1 MTTFQYIARDPGG
14 AEVSGAMQADSEE
27 AVVRTLRERSLYPV
41 RVDTRSTGAARG
53 SWPLAGNSVRGRD
66 LTMIYGQLAD
76 LLHSGVPLLRS
87 LEILTHAA
95 TRKPVAE
102 CLRKLHD
109 AVAEGS
115 SLADAMTDQEQ
126 VFSSLHV
133 AMVRAGER
141 AGFLEDVFANLSGFL
156 ERQDELRSKVIG
168 SLIYPLILTFIGGVA
183 IVFVLVWLVPQF
195 MPFFKDPAT
204 LPTITLLLFAA
215 SEGLTA
221 YWPMLLGAGVLAVS
235 GALWLRRQEAVRE
248 AASRW
253 VLRVP
258 VLGGVLAS
266 VSIARFC
273 RILGTMLQ
281 NGVPILQALQIARDA
296 AGNCVLAETI
306 ARATDAVRSGEPLAD
321 PLREGSMFPAEV
333 VEMIAVAE
341 ESNQMEKVLVQ
352 IADTVER
359 RTNRKVDFAV
369 RLVEPLILVL
379 MAGVIGMVAAGLL
392 YPIFTM
398 ASQL

>member
-1 MTTFQYIARDPGG
+1 MTTFQYIARDSGG

-41 RVDTRSTGAARG
+41 RVDTRADRAVRS
-53 SWPLAGNSVRGRD
+53 SLPFAGNKVRGRD
-66 LTMIYGQLAD
+66 LTLIYGQLAD

-87 LEILTHAA
+87 LEILTHSA
-95 TRKPVAE
+95 TRKPVADS
-102 CLRKLHD
+102 LRKLHD

-115 SLADAMTDQEQ
+115 NLADAMTAQEQ
-126 VFSSLHV
+126 TFSSLHV

-141 AGFLEDVFANLSGFL
+141 AGFLEEVFANLSGFL

-168 SLIYPLILTFIGGVA
+168 SLIYPLLLTVIGAMA

-195 MPFFKDPAT
+195 KPFFKDPGT

-215 SEGLTA
+215 SDVLA
-221 YWPMLLGAGVLAVS
+221 VYWPMLLGVGVLAVS
-235 GALWLRRQEAVRE
+235 GGVWLRRQDAVRE

-253 VLRVP
+253 MLRVP

-296 AGNCVLAETI
+296 AGNRVLAETVG
-306 ARATDAVRSGEPLAD
+306 RATESVRAGEPLAD
-321 PLREGSMFPAEV
+321 PLREGAIFPPEV

-369 RLVEPLILVL
+369 RLVEPLILVM